1 MTRFEAR
8 TSLEGGRHAERA
20 CYFCRKPAWMVMTV
34 LALLA
39 LWPASAGAADPEV
52 TRIVPAGGQRGTE
65 VDLKL
70 EGPRLADAQG
80 LFLYEPGIEVKRF
93 DVAGGKPTA
102 RLALAP
108 DCRVGFHA
116 LRVRTASGISNLVT
130 FSVGTLPEIDEV
142 EPNNDFQHA
151 QKIPLNVT
159 VNGVVDNEDVDY
171 FAVEA
176 KKGQR
181 LSVEIEGL
189 RLGETFFDPYVA
201 IYDARRFMLAGA
213 DDTPLVWQD
222 AALSAIVPQD
232 GTYFIEVRESSFG
245 GSNRCRYRLHVG
257 TFPRPLA
264 VLPPGG
270 RPGESLEVRWLGD
283 AAGPWTEKIT
293 LPASTGVAAGASGV
307 SPTAFGLLAHDDR
320 GTAPSSNPVRI
331 SGLKNVMEV
340 EPNDTPEQAT
350 PFEAPAALNG
360 VIAKNGDVDMFK
372 FRAKQGQVYDVRVW
386 ARSLRSPLDS
396 VLEIRRSNGA
406 VIAANDDT
414 TTPDSYLRF
423 NPPADDQYVIA
434 IRDHLGHGGP
444 EYVYRIEVAPVRP
457 RLVLD
462 LPERQQYVDVTASV
476 PKGNRMAIMLGAQ
489 REDFGGELALEAQ
502 GLPSGVGVQ
511 MASLPADQNSVPVLL
526 TASDDAPLA
535 AALVDFVGRAKQG
548 DQPIEGHLVQR
559 TLMVRGD
566 NNREVWGRTEE
577 RMAMAVVQ
585 SAPFAVEIVEPKV
598 PLVQS
603 GSMEIRVVARR
614 KGDFKGP
621 INVTMLYDPPGVS
634 NPSSVTIAEGK
645 DEAALPL
652 TADRGAPPGAWKI
665 VVIGEASVGDGPVR
679 VASQLARLEVSEPFF
694 KFTFPSA
701 ACQQGQETELAVK
714 VEKQKDFP
722 GNATVEL
729 LGLPNEVTSRPQEF
743 TKDSAE
749 VLFPIK
755 TTDKSPPGLHKTLVC
770 RAVAMVS
777 GEPVTHILGGGELR
791 IQPPLAKKPAV
802 QAAASPAAPSPKP
815 EAKPSRHLSRLEQL
829 RLERK

>member
-1 MTRFEAR
+1 MFWRFVD
-8 TSLEGGRHAERA
+8 
-20 CYFCRKPAWMVMTV
+20 FKPIWAVM
-34 LALLA
+34 ALLA
-39 LWPASAGAADPEV
+39 LWPAAAPAADPEV
-52 TRIVPAGGQRGTE
+52 SRIVPAGGQRGTQ

-93 DVAGGKPTA
+93 EVTDGKPVA
-102 RLALAP
+102 HLALAP
-108 DCRVGFHA
+108 DCRVGYHA

-130 FSVGTLPEIDEV
+130 FSVGTMPEVDEV

-159 VNGVVDNEDVDY
+159 VNGVVENEDVDY

-201 IYDARRFMLAGA
+201 IYDTRRFMLAGA

-222 AALSAIVPQD
+222 AAISAIVPQD
-232 GTYFIEVRESSFG
+232 GTYLIEVRESSFG

-264 VLPPGG
+264 VFPPGG

-293 LPASTGVAAGASGV
+293 LPASPQA
-307 SPTAFGLLAHDDR
+307 AFGLLAHDDR
-320 GTAPSSNPVRI
+320 GTAPSSNPLRI
-331 SGLKNVMEV
+331 SDLKNVLEV

-360 VIAKNGDVDMFK
+360 AIAKDGDVDMFK
-372 FRAKQGQVYDVRVW
+372 FSAKQGQVYDVRVY

-414 TTPDSYLRF
+414 TTPDSYLRLSA
-423 NPPADDQYVIA
+423 PADDQYTIA
-434 IRDHLGHGGP
+434 VRDHLGRGGP
-444 EYVYRIEVAPVRP
+444 EYVYRIEVTPVRP
-457 RLVLD
+457 RLTLD
-462 LPERQQYVDVTASV
+462 LPERQQYVDVTTSV
-476 PKGNRMAIMLGAQ
+476 PKGNRIAVMLNAQ
-489 REDFGGELALEAQ
+489 REDFGGEVTLEAK
-502 GLPSGVGVQ
+502 GLPQGVGVQ
-511 MASLPADQNSVPVLL
+511 MASVPADQNRVPVLL
-526 TASDDAPLA
+526 TASDDAPPA
-535 AALVDFVGRAKQG
+535 AALVDFIGRAKQG
-548 DQPIEGHLVQR
+548 DQSIEGHLVQR
-559 TLMVRGD
+559 TMLVRGN
-566 NNREVWGRTEE
+566 NNRDVWGCTEE

-585 SAPFAVEIVEPKV
+585 SVPFAVEIVEPKV

-603 GSMEIRVVARR
+603 GSMEIKIAARR
-614 KGDFKGP
+614 KSDFKGP
-621 INVTMLYDPPGVS
+621 INLTMLYDPPGVS
-634 NPSSVTIAEGK
+634 NPSSVTIPEGK
-645 DEAALPL
+645 DEAVLPV
-652 TADRGAPPGAWKI
+652 TADRGASPGVWKI
-665 VVIGEASVGDGPVR
+665 AVIGEATVGDGPVR
-679 VASQLARLEVSEPFF
+679 VSSQLARLEVSEPFF
-694 KFTFPSA
+694 KFSFPSV
-701 ACQQGQETELAVK
+701 ACQQGQETDLAVK
-714 VEKQKDFP
+714 VEKQRDFE
-722 GNATVEL
+722 GKATVEL

-749 VLFPIK
+749 VVFPIK

-770 RAVAMVS
+770 RAVVTVS
-777 GEPVTHILGGGELR
+777 GEPVTHILGNAELR

-802 QAAASPAAPSPKP
+802 QAAASPAVPPPKP
-815 EAKPSRHLSRLEQL
+815 EVKPSRHLSRLEQL

>member
-1 MTRFEAR
+1 M
-8 TSLEGGRHAERA
+8 
-20 CYFCRKPAWMVMTV
+20 YFKPLLTTMA
-34 LALLA
+34 LCALL
-39 LWPASAGAADPEV
+39 PAAAPAADPQV
-52 TRIVPAGGQRGTE
+52 SRVVPAGGQRGTQL
-65 VDLKL
+65 DLKL
-70 EGPRLADAQG
+70 EGQRLDDAQG
-80 LFLYEPGIEVKRF
+80 LLLYEPGIEVKRF
-93 DVAGGKPTA
+93 EAAGGKP
-102 RLALAP
+102 LAHLMLAP
-108 DCRVGFHA
+108 DCRVGYHA

-159 VNGVVDNEDVDY
+159 VNGVVENEDVDY

-189 RLGETFFDPYVA
+189 RLGETFFDPCVA
-201 IYDARRFMLAGA
+201 IYDAKRFLLAGA

-222 AALSAIVPQD
+222 AALSTIAPED
-232 GTYFIEVRESSFG
+232 GAYFIEVRESSFG

-264 VLPPGG
+264 VLPAGG

-283 AAGPWTEKIT
+283 AVGPWTEKIT
-293 LPASTGVAAGASGV
+293 LPARTPHAPREVERTPHAPREAERHAERDEYM
-307 SPTAFGLLAHDDR
+307 GLLAHDDR
-320 GTAPSSNPVRI
+320 GTAPSSNPFRI
-331 SGLKNVMEV
+331 SDLKNVLEV

-360 VIAKNGDVDMFK
+360 AIAKDGDVDMFK
-372 FRAKQGQVYDVRVW
+372 FSAKQGQVYDVRVY

-396 VLEIRRSNGA
+396 VLEIRRSSGA

-414 TTPDSYLRF
+414 TTPDSYLRL
-423 NPPADDQYVIA
+423 NVPADDRYTIA
-434 IRDHLGHGGP
+434 IRDHLGRGGP
-444 EYVYRIEVAPVRP
+444 EYVYRIEVTPVRG

-476 PKGNRMAIMLGAQ
+476 PKGNRIALMLNAQ
-489 REDFGGELALEAQ
+489 REDFGGEVALEAKE
-502 GLPSGVGVQ
+502 LPQGVGVE
-511 MASLPADQNSVPVLL
+511 MSSMPADQNRVPVLF

-535 AALVDFVGRAKQG
+535 SALIDFVGRAKQG
-548 DQPIEGHLVQR
+548 DQFIESHLVQR
-559 TLMVRGD
+559 TTLVRGQ
-566 NNREVWGRTEE
+566 NNGDVWGCTAE

-585 SAPFAVEIVEPKV
+585 SVPFRVEIVEAKV

-603 GSMEIRVVARR
+603 GSMEIKIVARR
-614 KGDFKGP
+614 QRDFKGP
-621 INVTMLYDPPGVS
+621 INLTMLYDPPGVS
-634 NPSSVTIAEGK
+634 NPSSVTIPEGK
-645 DEAALPL
+645 DETVLPL
-652 TADRGAPPGAWKI
+652 TADRGAPPGVWKI
-665 VVIGEASVGDGPVR
+665 AVIGEATVGDGAVR
-679 VASQLARLEVSEPFF
+679 VSSQLARLEVSEPFF
-694 KFTFPSA
+694 KFAFPSV

-714 VEKQKDFP
+714 VEKQKDFE
-722 GNATVEL
+722 GKATVEL

-749 VLFPIK
+749 VVFPIQ

-770 RAVAMVS
+770 RAVVTVS
-777 GEPVTHILGGGELR
+777 GEPVTHILGNGELR

-802 QAAASPAAPSPKP
+802 QTAAVPPPKP
-815 EAKPSRHLSRLEQL
+815 EGKPSRHLSRLEQL

>member
-1 MTRFEAR
+1 MR
-8 TSLEGGRHAERA
+8 L
-20 CYFCRKPAWMVMTV
+20 KPAWAMM
-34 LALLA
+34 AFLA
-39 LWPASAGAADPEV
+39 LWPAAAPAADPEV
-52 TRIVPAGGQRGTE
+52 SRIVPAGGQRGTE

-93 DVAGGKPTA
+93 EVTGGKPVA
-102 RLALAP
+102 RLALAA
-108 DCRVGFHA
+108 DCRVGYHA

-159 VNGVVDNEDVDY
+159 VNGVVENEDVDY

-176 KKGQR
+176 RKGQR

-201 IYDARRFMLAGA
+201 IYDSRRFMLAGA

-222 AALSAIVPQD
+222 AAISAIVPQD
-232 GTYFIEVRESSFG
+232 GTYFIEVRESAFG
-245 GSNRCRYRLHVG
+245 GSDRCRYRLHVG

-264 VLPPGG
+264 VFPPGG

-293 LPASTGVAAGASGV
+293 LPARTPHAPREDLRHAELDEYNI
-307 SPTAFGLLAHDDR
+307 GLLAHDDR
-320 GTAPSSNPVRI
+320 GTAPSSNSFRI
-331 SGLKNVMEV
+331 SDLKNVLEV

-360 VIAKNGDVDMFK
+360 AIGKDGDVDMFK
-372 FRAKQGQVYDVRVW
+372 FSAKQGQVYDVRVY
-386 ARSLRSPLDS
+386 ARCLRSPLDS

-423 NPPADDQYVIA
+423 SAPADDRYTIA
-434 IRDHLGHGGP
+434 IRDHLGRGGP

-457 RLVLD
+457 RLTLD

-476 PKGNRMAIMLGAQ
+476 PKGNRMAVMLNAQ
-489 REDFGGELALEAQ
+489 REDFGGEVTLEAK
-502 GLPSGVGVQ
+502 GLPQGVGVR
-511 MASLPADQNSVPVLL
+511 MGSVPADQNSVPVLL
-526 TASDDAPLA
+526 TASDDAPPA
-535 AALVDFVGRAKQG
+535 SALVDFVGRAKQG
-548 DQPIEGHLVQR
+548 DQTVEGHLVQR

-585 SAPFAVEIVEPKV
+585 GVPFGVEIVEPKV

-603 GSMEIRVVARR
+603 GSMEIKIVARR

-621 INVTMLYDPPGVS
+621 INLTMLYDPPGVS
-634 NPSSVTIAEGK
+634 NPSSVTIPEGK
-645 DEAALPL
+645 DEVALPL
-652 TADRGAPPGAWKI
+652 TADRGASPGVWKI
-665 VVIGEASVGDGPVR
+665 AVIGEATVGDGPVR
-679 VASQLARLEVSEPFF
+679 VSSQLARLEVSEPFF
-694 KFTFPSA
+694 KFSFPSV
-701 ACQQGQETELAVK
+701 ACQQGQETDLAVK
-714 VEKQKDFP
+714 VEKQKDFE
-722 GNATVEL
+722 GKATVEL

-743 TKDSAE
+743 TKDSTE
-749 VLFPIK
+749 VVFPVK

-770 RAVAMVS
+770 RAVVTVS
-777 GEPVTHILGGGELR
+777 GEPVTHILGNAELR

-802 QAAASPAAPSPKP
+802 QAATSPAAPPPKP
-815 EAKPSRHLSRLEQL
+815 EAKPARHLSRLEQL